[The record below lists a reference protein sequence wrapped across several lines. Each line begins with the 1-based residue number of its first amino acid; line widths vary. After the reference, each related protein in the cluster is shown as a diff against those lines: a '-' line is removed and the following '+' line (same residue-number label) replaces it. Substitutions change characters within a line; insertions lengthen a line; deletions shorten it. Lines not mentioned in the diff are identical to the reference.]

1 MGFFFKLLLKAG
13 ITLGVMF
20 IGYKYILTGGGGS
33 FQIPGMS
40 NVTEQAQ
47 KGVTELGNALPEKDV
62 TVYQWVDDKGV
73 THFGG
78 TPPTGQGTY
87 DKKEIRANTNLL
99 NAYKSPAVEDKK
111 PGQRPRVSKVG
122 NLYSPEGVKN
132 LMDDAKGA
140 SDQINDRAAEQQ
152 KMLDDLMAN

>member
-1 MGFFFKLLLKAG
+1 
-13 ITLGVMF
+13 MF
-20 IGYKYILTGGGGS
+20 IGYKYILTGGSGD

-40 NVTEQAQ
+40 SVTETAQ
-47 KGVTELGNALPEKDV
+47 KGVTGLGNALPAEDV

-78 TPPTGQGTY
+78 TPPTGQGSY

-99 NAYKSPAVEDKK
+99 NAYKAPEVEEKPA
-111 PGQRPRVSKVG
+111 QRSRVSSVG

-140 SDQINDRAAEQQ
+140 SDQINNRAADQQ
-152 KMLDDLMAN
+152 KMLDNLLGKQSSK